1 MILGEEYDRRDA
13 LGLAELVRAKE
24 VDPSEL
30 LEEAIARAERVN
42 PRLNA
47 IVTPMYDLARR
58 RAKGAIDGPF
68 AGVPFLLK
76 DLLAHYE
83 GVRSCAGSRIY
94 RGFVPAHHAEL
105 VRRHEAAGLVV
116 FGRTSTSELGILPTS
131 EAEVYGPTHNPW
143 RHGISSGGSSG
154 GAAAAVAAGVV
165 PMAHGSDGGGSIRIP
180 ASCCGV
186 FGFKPSRFRTPAG
199 PDESEH
205 FFGFAVEHALT
216 RTVRDSAALLDATA
230 GPEPGALFHP
240 APAEG
245 FLAALDAPA
254 EPLRIAFTFEPLLPA
269 EPNVDATRAV
279 EEAAAACE
287 ALGHRVEQ
295 ARPSFDGHAFARA
308 FFLHF
313 AAGVASELAMAEE
326 VLHRPAGPSDVER
339 TTWLLGLVGRSIDAA
354 TFVVQRR
361 VLLAQA
367 RRAIRFFEKYDV
379 LLTPTVGHPPPRHGA
394 LDPSGLEEQLL
405 GLVARAASPALLRIP
420 GLLDRAVE
428 RAYAFAPYTPLF
440 NVTGQPSASVPLFWT
455 DDGLPMGAM
464 ITGRIGEDARV
475 LRLCAQL
482 EEARPWFD
490 RRPPIRA

>member
-1 MILGEEYDRRDA
+1 RPRARPRTASRSRRSASCRPRSSSSPPARASASARSARTATPPRSHRSSPSSLDSGVQSGRPSPPSRVGGTTAVVILGEEYDRRDA

-47 IVTPMYDLARR
+47 IVTPMYDLAGR

-143 RHGISSGGSSG
+143 RHGVSAGGSSG
-154 GAAAAVAAGVV
+154 GAAAAVAAGIV

-186 FGFKPSRFRTPAG
+186 FGLKPSRMRLPVG

-205 FFGFAVEHALT
+205 FFGFAVEHALS
-216 RTVRDSAALLDATA
+216 RPVRASAALLDARA
-230 GPEPGALFHP
+230 GPVPTSTYFTPHC
-240 APAEG
+240 EG
-245 FLAALDAPA
+245 FLAELDRSP
-254 EPLRIAFTFEPLLPA
+254 EKLRIAFTREPLLPA
-269 EPNVDATRAV
+269 EPHVDATRAD
-279 EEAAAACE
+279 EEAAALCE
-287 ALGHRVEQ
+287 ELGNVVEP
-295 ARPSFDGHAFARA
+295 ARPQLDGHAF
-308 FFLHF
+308 
-313 AAGVASELAMAEE
+313 
-326 VLHRPAGPSDVER
+326 
-339 TTWLLGLVGRSIDAA
+339 
-354 TFVVQRR
+354 
-361 VLLAQA
+361 
-367 RRAIRFFEKYDV
+367 
-379 LLTPTVGHPPPRHGA
+379 
-394 LDPSGLEEQLL
+394 
-405 GLVARAASPALLRIP
+405 
-420 GLLDRAVE
+420 
-428 RAYAFAPYTPLF
+428 
-440 NVTGQPSASVPLFWT
+440 
-455 DDGLPMGAM
+455 
-464 ITGRIGEDARV
+464 
-475 LRLCAQL
+475 
-482 EEARPWFD
+482 
-490 RRPPIRA
+490 